1 MSSLPIY
8 IHFIVMALAIGALVW
23 SADLFV
29 DGAAAIARNIGLSPL
44 IIGLTVVSFGTSAP
58 EILVSASAAAAGTPS
73 LAVGNALGS
82 NLANM
87 GLVLAITALIFPINI
102 DSRIAHREVPIMVGV
117 TLFSGWV
124 LWNGY
129 LGRVESIALA
139 SLLVFYMAYLVKT
152 ASDHPIDPTLI
163 VHRSPWSRAIITTL
177 GGLALLLITSNTLV
191 WSATVIAGHFGVSE
205 LIIGITIVAV
215 GTSLP
220 ELAASVAGA
229 IKGHSEMAI
238 GNVIGSNI
246 FNLAAVL
253 PVAGLIRPGIIE
265 GANFWMDFG
274 PVLLMSALLSAICIH
289 HTTGNHPGT
298 LGRTAAGLM
307 LLLYIGYYGL
317 LLISATYL
325 DRRTKKLMTDKNLV
339 AIGKRTIEIETLALE
354 RLGNLLDD
362 SFSEACECLLE
373 TRGRVIVIGMGKSG
387 HIARKVAATLA

>member
-1 MSSLPIY
+1 MSYLPIY
-8 IHFIVMALAIGALVW
+8 IHFIVLALAIGGLVW
-23 SADLFV
+23 SADFFV
-29 DGAAAIARNIGLSPL
+29 DGAAAIARNMGLSPL

-102 DSRIAHREVPIMVGV
+102 DSRIAHKEVPIMVAV
-117 TLFSGWV
+117 TLIAGWV

-129 LGRVESIALA
+129 LGRLESLGLA
-139 SLLVFYMAYLVKT
+139 SLLFFYMFYLIKT
-152 ASDHPIDPTLI
+152 ASEHPIDPTI
-163 VHRSPWSRAIITTL
+163 QIQKAPWSRAIIITL
-177 GGLALLLITSNTLV
+177 SGLAFLLVVSNILV
-191 WSATVIAGHFGVSE
+191 WSATSVASHYGVSD

-246 FNLAAVL
+246 FNLTAVL
-253 PVAGLIRPGIIE
+253 PVAGLVRPGAIE

-274 PVLLMSALLSAICIH
+274 PVMLFSALLSAICLH
-289 HTTGNHPGT
+289 HTSGNHSGT
-298 LGRTAAGLM
+298 LGRVAAGLM

-317 LLISATYL
+317 LI
-325 DRRTKKLMTDKNLV
+325 
-339 AIGKRTIEIETLALE
+339 
-354 RLGNLLDD
+354 
-362 SFSEACECLLE
+362 F
-373 TRGRVIVIGMGKSG
+373 
-387 HIARKVAATLA
+387 

>member
-152 ASDHPIDPTLI
+152 ASDHPIDPTLK
-163 VHRSPWSRAIITTL
+163 VQRSPWSRAILTTL
-177 GGLALLLITSNTLV
+177 GGLALLLIASNTLV

-253 PVAGLIRPGIIE
+253 PIAGLIRPGIIE

-317 LLISATYL
+317 LLI
-325 DRRTKKLMTDKNLV
+325 
-339 AIGKRTIEIETLALE
+339 
-354 RLGNLLDD
+354 
-362 SFSEACECLLE
+362 
-373 TRGRVIVIGMGKSG
+373 
-387 HIARKVAATLA
+387 